1 MYFSKSL
8 LRSKI
13 TFLNYFSNNYVPCF
27 NRIDFVVIPSY
38 VELPWDYISTQ
49 VIQTIFFR
57 YFGF

>member
-13 TFLNYFSNNYVPCF
+13 TFLNHFSNNYVSCF

-38 VELPWDYISTQ
+38 VELPWDYIFTQ
-49 VIQTIFFR
+49 IKQTIFFR